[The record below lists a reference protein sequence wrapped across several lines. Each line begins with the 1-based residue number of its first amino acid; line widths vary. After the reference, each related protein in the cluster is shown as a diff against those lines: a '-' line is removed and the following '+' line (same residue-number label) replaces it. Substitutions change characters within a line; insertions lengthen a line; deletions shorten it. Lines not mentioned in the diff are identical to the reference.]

1 VNANRLACKLCAG
14 ARTEI
19 REASP
24 AERRIWD
31 DLVRRFAN
39 YRIAHTRGW
48 VRSLEES
55 TGGRALYLLFEK
67 DGEVVGCLPGL
78 VIRWGL
84 LHLFGSPLP
93 GWQTTS
99 MGPAFDP
106 QRLSTRELITSLI
119 PYLQE
124 RHRIHHMELVGSDLD
139 AGSMQELGFWDEPV
153 PTYRA
158 PLFPGNED
166 QALRALKDSAR
177 RNIRRA
183 VRLGLR
189 VRFEGGEE
197 FVDEYYNQIKEV
209 WAGHG
214 KAVPFS
220 KRRVLEF
227 FRHMK
232 AAGNLRAVSVY
243 LPDGRRNIATST
255 FTIEGRELLLWQ
267 WAHRRQYRWYRP
279 TELMTWTVM
288 QQAMAAGCDT
298 FDLMG
303 LGEFKTKFGAKL
315 DSSKHR
321 WVRSRYRWLTPARSL
336 AKACHEWQ
344 QSIRGRLARLH
355 RWAALKLFG

>member
-14 ARTEI
+14 AGTEI

-24 AERRIWD
+24 AELRTWD

-55 TGGRALYLLFEK
+55 TGGRPLYLLFEK

-78 VIRWGL
+78 VICWGL

-106 QRLSTRELITSLI
+106 QRLSTRELITTLI

-124 RHRIHHMELVGSDLD
+124 RHRI
-139 AGSMQELGFWDEPV
+139 
-153 PTYRA
+153 
-158 PLFPGNED
+158 
-166 QALRALKDSAR
+166 
-177 RNIRRA
+177 
-183 VRLGLR
+183 
-189 VRFEGGEE
+189 
-197 FVDEYYNQIKEV
+197 
-209 WAGHG
+209 
-214 KAVPFS
+214 
-220 KRRVLEF
+220 
-227 FRHMK
+227 
-232 AAGNLRAVSVY
+232 
-243 LPDGRRNIATST
+243 
-255 FTIEGRELLLWQ
+255 
-267 WAHRRQYRWYRP
+267 
-279 TELMTWTVM
+279 
-288 QQAMAAGCDT
+288 AAGCDT

-303 LGEFKTKFGAKL
+303 LGEFKTKFGANL

-321 WVRSRYRWLTPARSL
+321 WVRSRYRWLTRARSL
-336 AKACHEWQ
+336 AKACHQWQ

-355 RWAALKLFG
+355 RRAALKLFG